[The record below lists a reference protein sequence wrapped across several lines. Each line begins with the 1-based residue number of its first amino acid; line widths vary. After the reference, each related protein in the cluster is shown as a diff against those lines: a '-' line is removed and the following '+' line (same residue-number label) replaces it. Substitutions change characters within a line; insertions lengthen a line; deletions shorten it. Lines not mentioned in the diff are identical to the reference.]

1 MRGVVGW
8 GLLVDEYLSLSL
20 RQLSRLLEAHS
31 LVDGHGDDTLL
42 ASVVSN
48 VHTPGVGSAVRTT
61 LYLHGIRSPPPPPD
75 VPRGDVTVVGGH
87 STALHAHAAWRKRG
101 QRGPSAP
108 REGDEMLEVSVDG
121 KLHWEAR
128 VEEEAKR
135 VYSGS
140 VGS

>member
-1 MRGVVGW
+1 MCGCVLG
-8 GLLVDEYLSLSL
+8 GGGGEHFSKPSS
-20 RQLSRLLEAHS
+20 QE
-31 LVDGHGDDTLL
+31 TLL
-42 ASVVSN
+42 ILAPNPEIRHS
-48 VHTPGVGSAVRTT
+48 H
-61 LYLHGIRSPPPPPD
+61 LHGIRSPPPPPD

-128 VEEEAKR
+128 VEEEAGVCVCVCVHVR
-135 VYSGS
+135 ATVC
-140 VGS
+140 V